1 MQFIIQGIIVA
12 LKNPQFRATLIE
24 SSREIIKKF
33 GLGATKNFFKNIP
46 AEQLRNLTKQEIIAL
61 AEAQLKKSATTG
73 INDAVF
79 SRSNARNLASVFNKS
94 IDYIENKTKTGIIKA
109 YASITNRKLADT
121 LKTLSSPGSASA
133 GKEGIDVLGI
143 EVGGKF
149 IGGRSRSKAYNRARD
164 IALES
169 LRLTVVPKN
178 KKEAFAVAY
187 VRGFL
192 GEATGTAATSI
203 LVAAPR
209 SIIAAPQARTF
220 YRILQNEVEFLR
232 TSGQV
237 RSASQLSKALKN
249 ATAGARDVYGSQKG
263 LINTQIAGY
272 ASGRLTIP
280 IASTYVFVDKDER
293 KKRVNKLQ
301 SSVAPYAKKQIK
313 IYVDSYTRTDGT
325 KVKGH
330 YRQAEVVR

>member
-1 MQFIIQGIIVA
+1 MWLVIEQLLAKIGVA
-12 LKNPQFRATLIE
+12 EFRAVLLPATKELVQ
-24 SSREIIKKF
+24 KY
-33 GLGATKNFFKNIP
+33 GLGTVKNFFKNVGAQEIK
-46 AEQLRNLTKQEIIAL
+46 NLTKDEIIAL
-61 AEAQLKKSATTG
+61 AEEQLKQAATTG
-73 INDAVF
+73 INNSIF
-79 SRSNARNLASVFNKS
+79 SKSNARNLANILNKGT
-94 IDYIENKTKTGIIKA
+94 DYIENKTKTGIIKA
-109 YASITNRKLADT
+109 YANLTNRRLADT
-121 LKTLSSPGSASA
+121 LKTLSSPGSAAA

-149 IGGRSRSKAYNRARD
+149 IAGKSRSKAYNKARD

-169 LRLTVVPKN
+169 LRLTIVPKN

-192 GEATGTAATSI
+192 GEATGTAASSL
-203 LVAAPR
+203 LVGTPR
-209 SIIAAPQARTF
+209 SIIAAPQLRTF

-237 RSASQLSKALKN
+237 KSASQLSRALKN

-263 LINTQIAGY
+263 LVGTQVAGY

-280 IASTYVFVDKDER
+280 VASTFVFVDKDER
-293 KKRVNKLQ
+293 KKRINKLQ

-325 KVKGH
+325 KVTGY